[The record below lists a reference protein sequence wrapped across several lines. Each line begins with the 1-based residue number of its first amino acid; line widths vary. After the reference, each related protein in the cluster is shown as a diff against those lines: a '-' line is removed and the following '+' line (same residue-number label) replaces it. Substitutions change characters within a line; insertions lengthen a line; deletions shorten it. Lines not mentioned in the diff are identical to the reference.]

1 MNGLGGV
8 KMRGKK
14 CKVLNC
20 GCCVAENRR
29 DEILWNEAANEISYE
44 VSGQAESDEWNESI
58 ARANRETYDAEM
70 RAFNIEPV
78 VDPITLAKY
87 TWGVGMSEPRIEAI
101 MAQRRA
107 DYLKRFADIYD
118 AMHEGRDIEEI
129 LRAA

>member
-1 MNGLGGV
+1 MKGLGWV

-20 GCCVAENRR
+20 GCCVAENFR
-29 DEILWNEAANEISYE
+29 DEILWKEASNEIRFENLDLYPTEGEYAYMSE
-44 VSGQAESDEWNESI
+44 MDRRSAADEG
-58 ARANRETYDAEM
+58 
-70 RAFNIEPV
+70 
-78 VDPITLAKY
+78 VDNMTLAKY

-118 AMHEGRDIEEI
+118 AMHDGRDIEEI

>member
-1 MNGLGGV
+1 MKGLGWV

-20 GCCVAENRR
+20 GCCVAENFR
-29 DEILWNEAANEISYE
+29 DEILWKEASNEIRFENLDLYPTEGEYAYMS
-44 VSGQAESDEWNESI
+44 
-58 ARANRETYDAEM
+58 EM
-70 RAFNIEPV
+70 DRRSA
-78 VDPITLAKY
+78 Y

-118 AMHEGRDIEEI
+118 AMHDGRDIEEI

>member
-1 MNGLGGV
+1 MTGLGWV

-20 GCCVAENRR
+20 GCCVAENFR
-29 DEILWNEAANEISYE
+29 DEILWKEASNEIRFENLDLYPTEGEYAYMSE
-44 VSGQAESDEWNESI
+44 MDRRSAADEG
-58 ARANRETYDAEM
+58 
-70 RAFNIEPV
+70 
-78 VDPITLAKY
+78 VDNMTLAKY

-118 AMHEGRDIEEI
+118 AMHDGRDIEEI

>member
-1 MNGLGGV
+1 MKGLGWV

-20 GCCVAENRR
+20 GCCVAENFR
-29 DEILWNEAANEISYE
+29 DEILWKEASNEIRFENLDLYPTE
-44 VSGQAESDEWNESI
+44 GEYAYMSDMDRRSAADEG
-58 ARANRETYDAEM
+58 
-70 RAFNIEPV
+70 
-78 VDPITLAKY
+78 VDNMTLAKY

-118 AMHEGRDIEEI
+118 AMHDGRDIEEI